1 MNKSQ
6 LTLNEKLK
14 LLCGKNNWQTE
25 DLDGKIAPVFMND
38 GPCGLRKVH
47 ETVQGKT
54 DYTIKSTAYPAG
66 SLVACS
72 WNRET
77 AKLVAEG
84 IADDC
89 IENEVDVLLGPGVNI
104 KRNPLCGR
112 YFEYYSED
120 PFLAGELAYQ
130 FINGL
135 QGKGVGTSLKHF
147 ALNSN
152 ENFRH
157 SQNIEVDDR
166 VLFEIYLEAFRLA
179 LKAKPWTVM
188 CSYNLVNGIH
198 SSENKRLLKE
208 ILRDKFGYDGTIIS
222 DWGAV
227 KDSAKSLKATVDIEM
242 PYKDTALQQ
251 LQAGL
256 NDGFI
261 TEADVDRAVE
271 SVFSLIEKRKNAEK
285 LRKTEYSKEK
295 RHELAV
301 KLAKDSVV
309 VLKNENN
316 ILPFDKN
323 ASVTV
328 VQNDVSGIT
337 GGGGCALVETE
348 YPYPLLDKALREK
361 GFNASPKF
369 CYEGEDQSDYLIIC
383 AGTGAGV
390 ETEGHDRSDIKLSSF
405 HEQNILNAAETNKV
419 IVILYAGGVIDVSNF
434 KDKVAAII
442 YAGFGGEGINEAL
455 ADILAGNVSPCGKLA
470 ETFPCTLEDC
480 PVDKFKEY
488 KAYIPYKERFDVG
501 YRYYDKHPEKITY
514 PFGFG
519 LSYAKF
525 EYSDLTVKKE
535 SETDYEISY
544 KIKNTSSVPAKEI
557 SQLYIQD
564 VYSTCERPIKELKGF
579 SKDEIQPNETVT
591 VKIHLDKH
599 SFAIYNAALGDYYV
613 ENGKYR
619 ILIGSSSQ
627 DIRLSADIKIELPYY
642 TQFTVKN
649 PF

>member
-1 MNKSQ
+1 MDKSQ
-6 LTLNEKLK
+6 LTLKDKLK
-14 LLCGKNNWQTE
+14 MLCGKNNWQTE
-25 DLDGKIAPVFMND
+25 DIDGKIDPVFMND

-54 DYTIKSTAYPAG
+54 DYTIKSTAYPTG

-77 AKLVAEG
+77 SKLVAEG

-89 IENEVDVLLGPGVNI
+89 IENDVDVLLGPGINI
-104 KRNPLCGR
+104 KRTPLCGR
-112 YFEYYSED
+112 NFEYYSED

-135 QGKGVGTSLKHF
+135 QEKGVGTSLKHF
-147 ALNSN
+147 ALNNN

-166 VLFEIYLEAFRLA
+166 VLFEIYLEAFRIA

-188 CSYNLVNGIH
+188 CSYNLINGIH

-208 ILRDKFGYDGTIIS
+208 ILRDKFGYNGTIIS

-242 PYKDTALQQ
+242 PYKDTAVRQ

-256 NDGFI
+256 DDGFI
-261 TEADVDRAVE
+261 TEGEVDRAVE
-271 SVFSLIEKRKNAEK
+271 SVFSFIEKKKKAKK
-285 LRKTEYSKEK
+285 LRITEYTNEE
-295 RHELAV
+295 RHKLAV
-301 KLAKDSVV
+301 KIAKDSVV

-316 ILPFDKN
+316 ILPFSKG

-328 VQNDVSGIT
+328 VQNDVSSII

-348 YPYPLLDKALREK
+348 YTYPLLDKALQKK
-361 GFNASPKF
+361 GFNAFPKY
-369 CYEGEDQSDYLIIC
+369 CYEGEDQSDYLIVC

-390 ETEGHDRSDIKLSSF
+390 EMEGCDRSDIKLSSF
-405 HEQNILNAAETNKV
+405 QEQNILNAAETSKV
-419 IVILYAGGVIDVSNF
+419 IVILYSGGVIDISNF

-455 ADILAGNVSPCGKLA
+455 ADIIAGDISPCGKLA
-470 ETFPCTLEDC
+470 ETFPRALEDC
-480 PVDKFKEY
+480 PVDKFNEY
-488 KAYIPYKERFDVG
+488 KAYVPYKERFDIG
-501 YRYYDKHPEKITY
+501 YRYYDKHPEKIAY

-519 LSYAKF
+519 LSYAQF
-525 EYSDLTVKKE
+525 EYSDLVVKKE
-535 SETDYEISY
+535 SETDYEITY
-544 KIKNTSSVPAKEI
+544 KIKNNSSIPAKEI

-564 VYSTCERPIKELKGF
+564 IYSTCERPIKELKGF
-579 SKDEIQPNETVT
+579 SKDEIQPNEMVI
-591 VKIHLDKH
+591 VKIRLDKH
-599 SFAIYNAALGDYYV
+599 SFAIYSAALGDYYV

-627 DIRLSADIKIELPYY
+627 DIRLSAEINIELPYY
-642 TQFTVKN
+642 TQFSVKN